1 MKKIIAVCLVLSGL
15 GTAIFAEKNGKS
27 AVQEFREQVPA
38 ITEGAGVAVKD
49 LIDGIGTSVES
60 AAKTIENYKID
71 KITGK
76 LKVCGKGEDM
86 VLTLK
91 CAGWENYTIKTPSQ
105 TQSSR
110 DKLAVFKNRR
120 LTMSGVLNREKKEF
134 TVVSFELAE

>member
-1 MKKIIAVCLVLSGL
+1 MFLHA
-15 GTAIFAEKNGKS
+15 FA
-27 AVQEFREQVPA
+27 
-38 ITEGAGVAVKD
+38 
-49 LIDGIGTSVES
+49 L
-60 AAKTIENYKID
+60 
-71 KITGK
+71 
-76 LKVCGKGEDM
+76 M
-86 VLTLK
+86 VLTLI